1 MCGQDKQDEEDA
13 LVAIL
18 QSLVGECKAVYANK
32 GTSLNIMP
40 RSIFKHLKLA
50 NLKKTDTLVEMTD
63 MTQKAPLGIVENVLV
78 KINKFLIPF
87 DFMIMDMLRE
97 PNETMI
103 LGRPFLATIH
113 AQIDVFKSKISLG
126 IGGDRIL
133 FDMDGNVCHSNI
145 PVEKVYMTNS
155 IQDDEPFNPLKI
167 GDDIFSYEPPPCL
180 QFEQYTRFCDDESI
194 DTVESSDNMQ
204 EPKVEHKKVV
214 NLEKVTLRWHVCKHV
229 RVFYDNE
236 CGKDCE
242 MWPTCNPDLSF
253 CSEYDSI
260 YEKGEHGMLE

>member
-1 MCGQDKQDEEDA
+1 
-13 LVAIL
+13 
-18 QSLVGECKAVYANK
+18 
-32 GTSLNIMP
+32 
-40 RSIFKHLKLA
+40 
-50 NLKKTDTLVEMTD
+50 MTD

-87 DFMIMDMLRE
+87 DFMIMDMLGE

-155 IQDDEPFNPLKI
+155 IQDDEPFNPLRI
-167 GDDIFSYEPPPCL
+167 GDDLFSYESPPCL

-214 NLEKVTLRWHVCKHV
+214 NLEKVR
-229 RVFYDNE
+229 YGN
-236 CGKDCE
+236 KDIDD
-242 MWPTCNPDLSF
+242 TTV
-253 CSEYDSI
+253 
-260 YEKGEHGMLE
+260 KGETTSGWHKIASLRIMAFRMKQRCMITLASITMSTHTHTSLRKIKDSTCLGLRMMSRLSLKNDMPLRDK